1 MSLQVEKLE
10 NNMAKLTIE
19 VPANDLEKALQSAYM
34 KQKNKIAM
42 PGFRKGKVPR
52 QMIEKM
58 YGPEIFYD
66 DAANALIPKAYSEAY
81 DECDLEIVSRPEINI
96 VQIEKGKSFIFT
108 ADVATKP
115 EVKLGEYKGLEVD
128 KVSTRVTQK
137 EVDAKIQEEAEKN
150 AREVVVT
157 DRAVADGDEVILD
170 FEGFV
175 DGEAFEGGKGENY
188 PLTIGSGSFIPGFE
202 EQLVGAEAEKEVEVK
217 VTFPEDYHAEELKG
231 KEAVFKCTVH
241 EIKAKELPE
250 IDDEFAAE
258 VSEFDTLEEYKADV
272 KAKIKE
278 QKAADGKRNQEDQ
291 AVEQAV
297 ANLVAMRETE
307 GGNIYGDFIYRADLI
322 AEKLAQIEE
331 RSPLVVEEYQ
341 AKLQERLT
349 NLLADNNIKVEPERL
364 LQEVAIFADRTSI
377 TEEIVRLK
385 SHIKQFKTI
394 IASDQPVGRKLDFLI
409 QEFNREANTIASKA
423 NDYTMAQIVVE
434 IKAEIEKIR
443 EQIQN
448 IE

>member
-1 MSLQVEKLE
+1 
-10 NNMAKLTIE
+10 
-19 VPANDLEKALQSAYM
+19 
-34 KQKNKIAM
+34 
-42 PGFRKGKVPR
+42 
-52 QMIEKM
+52 
-58 YGPEIFYD
+58 
-66 DAANALIPKAYSEAY
+66 
-81 DECDLEIVSRPEINI
+81 
-96 VQIEKGKSFIFT
+96 
-108 ADVATKP
+108 
-115 EVKLGEYKGLEVD
+115 
-128 KVSTRVTQK
+128 
-137 EVDAKIQEEAEKN
+137 
-150 AREVVVT
+150 
-157 DRAVADGDEVILD
+157 
-170 FEGFV
+170 
-175 DGEAFEGGKGENY
+175 
-188 PLTIGSGSFIPGFE
+188 
-202 EQLVGAEAEKEVEVK
+202 
-217 VTFPEDYHAEELKG
+217 
-231 KEAVFKCTVH
+231 
-241 EIKAKELPE
+241 
-250 IDDEFAAE
+250 
-258 VSEFDTLEEYKADV
+258 
-272 KAKIKE
+272 
-278 QKAADGKRNQEDQ
+278 
-291 AVEQAV
+291 
-297 ANLVAMRETE
+297 MRETE

-349 NLLADNNIKVEPERL
+349 NLMADNNIEVEPERL

>member
-19 VPANDLEKALQSAYM
+19 VPADDLEKALQSAYM

-81 DECDLEIVSRPEINI
+81 EECELEIVSRPEINV

-231 KEAVFKCTVH
+231 KEAVTKVLGSLTKKTEYLDLLFEFEEEKTPEAKFSRMCDKL
-241 EIKAKELPE
+241 ECDIQIKLYCENN
-250 IDDEFAAE
+250 E
-258 VSEFDTLEEYKADV
+258 VDLFSNYNAHLTEKP
-272 KAKIKE
+272 KIKE
-278 QKAADGKRNQEDQ
+278 RIILEKPRN
-291 AVEQAV
+291 
-297 ANLVAMRETE
+297 L
-307 GGNIYGDFIYRADLI
+307 ADLFI
-322 AEKLAQIEE
+322 ENDRKYFTNKQIEE
-331 RSPLVVEEYQ
+331 ILNFV
-341 AKLQERLT
+341 KNN
-349 NLLADNNIKVEPERL
+349 NLLE
-364 LQEVAIFADRTSI
+364 
-377 TEEIVRLK
+377 LK
-385 SHIKQFKTI
+385 K
-394 IASDQPVGRKLDFLI
+394 
-409 QEFNREANTIASKA
+409 
-423 NDYTMAQIVVE
+423 
-434 IKAEIEKIR
+434 
-443 EQIQN
+443 
-448 IE
+448 